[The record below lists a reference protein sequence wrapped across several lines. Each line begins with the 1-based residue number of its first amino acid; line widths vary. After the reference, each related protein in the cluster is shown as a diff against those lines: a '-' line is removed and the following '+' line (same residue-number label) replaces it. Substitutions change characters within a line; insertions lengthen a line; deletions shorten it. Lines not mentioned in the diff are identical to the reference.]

1 MSSSLTDP
9 CSLDHL
15 YSMLPLIYSHFV
27 ILYISRVSEW
37 VIAKSTV
44 ATLID
49 AWARGF
55 EFLGWFLLPQS

>member
-1 MSSSLTDP
+1 
-9 CSLDHL
+9 
-15 YSMLPLIYSHFV
+15 
-27 ILYISRVSEW
+27 VSEW